1 MNFQDLNSFLT
12 SPVGSLATSAAGGAV
27 SAGLGILANRQA
39 QRYNAREAEKERAF
53 ARQQMQA
60 QMYYNSPVH
69 QAAMMRSA
77 GLNLQG
83 DSIGPMSATP
93 TSGAAA
99 VAPTPPS
106 FPSFAPSGSF
116 AEFLTASAA
125 LKNADANMLNA
136 ETNAGEQPSRIA
148 GNEAAASR
156 DTSEA
161 SVNRAT
167 ERLKQQEANKAEA
180 EALYQKMVNEAYP
193 QVLAHQFQLQ
203 EAEAE
208 NLIKTASAAVV
219 SANAQYMNAVENS
232 RHNKELERIADQQM
246 WQDWLTGV
254 AERNIRFE
262 ELGVAKQNLVLAEWQ
277 TKVNGLIDL
286 YTNQEDISQRD
297 RSLWVNQV
305 RAALGALV
313 SYVGATRALKFVKQ
327 SKFAEKL
334 LHAADGKMM
343 DKTGRLVDLPSFFNV
358 K

>member
-99 VAPTPPS
+99 VAPTPPA

-156 DTSEA
+156 DSSQA
-161 SVNRAT
+161 LVNRAS
-167 ERLKQQEANKAEA
+167 ERVMQNEATKVEA
-180 EALYQKMVNEAYP
+180 EALYQQLVNESYP
-193 QVLAHQFQLQ
+193 AQLAHQFELQ
-203 EAEAE
+203 EAEAKS
-208 NLIKTASAAVV
+208 LLQQGSAAMI
-219 SANAQYMNAVENS
+219 SANASYMNAVENA
-232 RHNKELERIADQQM
+232 RHNQVLEEQASQKLWNDMWNASADRKYRYDELDFKQQ
-246 WQDWLTGV
+246 QLQQ
-254 AERNIRFE
+254 
-262 ELGVAKQNLVLAEWQ
+262 AKWVSSMEMLVS
-277 TKVNGLIDL
+277 L
-286 YTNQEDISQRD
+286 YENQEDIKQRD
-297 RSLWVNQV
+297 RSLFVNQF
-305 RAALGALV
+305 RALLGAGLT
-313 SYVGATRALKFVKQ
+313 YFGTIRGA
-327 SKFAEKL
+327 KL
-334 LHAADGKMM
+334 LKNSGLLGRVFKYSGGKYS
-343 DKTGRLVDLPSFFNV
+343 TSNGSILDLNLL